1 MNKIKKTMDLEDEK
15 VSTKVKISALWI
27 AILFI
32 FAYVDIFSFYKP
44 EIIPGIQAGKMF
56 IFQITQTFVFLTTLY
71 IVIPSLMVFLSLVL
85 PPKVNRLTNII
96 VAIFYLVT
104 ILGSCIGETWVFYLF
119 GSLVESILLGVIIWY
134 AVKWPKQNEGR

>member
-1 MNKIKKTMDLEDEK
+1 MTSMKKTIELEDTK

-32 FAYVDIFSFYKP
+32 FAYVDIFAFYKP
-44 EIIPGIQAGKMF
+44 GMIAGIQAGKVFM
-56 IFQITQTFVFLTTLY
+56 FQITQTFVFLTTLY

-85 PPKVNRLTNII
+85 VPKVNRWTNII

-104 ILGSCIGETWVFYLF
+104 ILGSCIGETWAFYLF
-119 GSLVESILLGVIIWY
+119 GSLVESILLGVIVWY
-134 AVKWPKQNEGR
+134 AVKWPKKGKHE